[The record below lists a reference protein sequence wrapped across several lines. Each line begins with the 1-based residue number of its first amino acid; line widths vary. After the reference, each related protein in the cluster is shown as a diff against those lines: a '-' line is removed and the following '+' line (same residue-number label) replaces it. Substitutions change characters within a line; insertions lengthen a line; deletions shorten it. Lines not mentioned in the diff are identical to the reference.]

1 MAEKVLHLAQ
11 ELLEIITGRGPR
23 PVDANLLWVPD
34 EYFRY
39 GQLSLE
45 EIEEED
51 KKYILERDSL
61 EQYGGEE
68 AEFDEVSEDD
78 GSDTDSEHDDEPIMN
93 EKKLRRRDGSGTA
106 TKASEKIWEDK
117 ESFQVHHVNFLVHN
131 FSNEQ
136 LDELI
141 RSMLCK
147 YNPRGSHS
155 MYQII
160 QTRR

>member
-78 GSDTDSEHDDEPIMN
+78 G
-93 EKKLRRRDGSGTA
+93 DGSGTA